1 MASIGSGWELSQEYP
16 INTGVPQGSTLGPK
30 YFLLYINDLPDD
42 VFCNIAIYADD
53 TTVSSECDQA
63 FRIGFWTWMWSMKHF
78 GLWQEAACWFQC
90 WNSSTSFFFADLVT
104 LVLLIWK
111 WMGLFLRKNHLLRC
125 WDCLCLLK
133 KIETLI
139 LSELL
144 KLPPKKLEPWFV
156 LKFLSLEVAL
166 YLYNSIRY
174 GHVWNTVVMPG
185 LVLLAVPCK
194 C

>member
-1 MASIGSGWELSQEYP
+1 MLMILLSLLNVIRHLEL
-16 INTGVPQGSTLGPK
+16 
-30 YFLLYINDLPDD
+30 
-42 VFCNIAIYADD
+42 A
-53 TTVSSECDQA
+53 
-63 FRIGFWTWMWSMKHF
+63 RIGFWTWMWSMKHF
-78 GLWQEAACWFQC
+78 GLWQEAACRFQC
-90 WNSSTSFFFADLVT
+90 WNSSTFFFFFFADLVT

-133 KIETLI
+133 KIGALI
-139 LSELL
+139 LPELL